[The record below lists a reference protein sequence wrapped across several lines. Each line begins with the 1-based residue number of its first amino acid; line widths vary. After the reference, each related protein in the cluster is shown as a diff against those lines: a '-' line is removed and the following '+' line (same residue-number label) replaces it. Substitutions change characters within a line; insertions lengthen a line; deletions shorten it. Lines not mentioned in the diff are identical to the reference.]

1 MIYDFDKLTFQI
13 LTIKKLCHDDG
24 FYKIKGRPFA
34 ALAYRL
40 RGKAEFEIDEKSFV
54 SNAGDLFFIPKNV
67 SYTAKYSHCEYIVI
81 HFEKC
86 NYKMYENI
94 TTGEEKFL
102 VPLFTKLLKDWE
114 ESHSVNK
121 AKSQIYDIF
130 EQITKHKALSV
141 SDSAFTKALKFIE
154 TNFCNPDL
162 DMPSICDAIN
172 ISEASLR
179 RKFNNALS
187 ISPKEYLI
195 KLRLNKA
202 IDLLIAGE
210 LSIKKVSESCGFSDE
225 KYFSRVIKERYNQP
239 PSAFSKKSAE

>member
-1 MIYDFDKLTFQI
+1 MIYDFDNLTFQI
-13 LTIKKLCHDDG
+13 LTIKRLCHGDG
-24 FYKIKGRPFA
+24 VYKIKGRPFA
-34 ALAYRL
+34 ALAFRL
-40 RGKAEFEIDEKSFV
+40 SGKAEFEIDSKSFV

-86 NYKMYENI
+86 NYKIYENI

-114 ESHSVNK
+114 ETHSVNK

-130 EQITKHKALSV
+130 EHISKYKALSI
-141 SDSAFTKALKFIE
+141 SDSAFTKALNYIE
-154 TNFCNPDL
+154 DNFCNPDL
-162 DMPSICDAIN
+162 DMQCVCAKAN

-179 RKFNNALS
+179 RKFNKTLS

-202 IDLLIAGE
+202 VDLLIAGE
-210 LSIKKVSESCGFSDE
+210 MSIKKISESCGFRDE
-225 KYFSRVIKERYNQP
+225 KYFSRIIKERYNQV